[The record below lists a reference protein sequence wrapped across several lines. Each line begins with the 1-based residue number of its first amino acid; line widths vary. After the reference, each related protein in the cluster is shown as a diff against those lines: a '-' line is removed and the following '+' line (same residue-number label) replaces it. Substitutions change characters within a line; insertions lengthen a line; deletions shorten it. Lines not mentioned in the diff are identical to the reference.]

1 MADLGFRAQIW
12 TSYTNVLVVLEAPG
26 LRDQLPTDL
35 PSAPAATRP
44 AASTVL
50 VFCPGCLLERV
61 VLGKVCISFM
71 IIALSVF

>member
-12 TSYTNVLVVLEAPG
+12 TSYTSVLVVLEAPG

-35 PSAPAATRP
+35 PSAPAATWP

-61 VLGKVCISFM
+61 VLGRVCISFM